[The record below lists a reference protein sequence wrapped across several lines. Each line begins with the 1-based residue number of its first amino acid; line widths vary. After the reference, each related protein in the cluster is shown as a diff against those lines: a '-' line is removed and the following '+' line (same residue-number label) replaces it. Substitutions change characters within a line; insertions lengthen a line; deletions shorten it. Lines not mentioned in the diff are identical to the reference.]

1 MERRRTHHAMP
12 PRRRVGTAALPVLLV
27 ALALL
32 AFACAEEEA
41 PQDRGRNGDG
51 NGGSEETSGMSE
63 ADATEWMLE
72 YTGGT
77 AGEAEGEPYRIG
89 FAHSTGFF
97 PEGDPAADAAVEF
110 VNSELGGVGGRPL
123 ELVRCDVDSPQ
134 DGASCG
140 ARFANDESIDLVV
153 TGLVLQG
160 NADLYGALAGK
171 AAALM
176 STPLDASDYVTP
188 HAVSYTTG
196 ALGAGMGGAVFV
208 NEDLQPETSALV
220 VTDDV
225 AGRGGASVL
234 APIAE
239 EAGVEV
245 TQVFVPPTATAPEI
259 AAALQAAG
267 ADTADVVTLGLFEQG
282 CIAAYDALRSLDL
295 HPTVATTG
303 VCAGDAM
310 RDHVQEVEGGDAPG
324 GWYFVGGSLLAD
336 ELPEG
341 AQAYLT
347 TIERHGAGDVAHSV
361 AAPLVFDVIVTAAKL
376 VNQVGPDEADFE
388 SLDEAVRGFT
398 GPAML
403 QSGPI
408 ECGVPPYVAVC
419 ASEVSVARYVDGRWE
434 NVRSALNG
442 NPVDIS
448 RYLRPGS

>member
-1 MERRRTHHAMP
+1 MDVRIEARTSARTRGRRRAA
-12 PRRRVGTAALPVLLV
+12 VGAA
-27 ALALL
+27 AFLAVGSLLL
-32 AFACAEEEA
+32 AACSEEEA
-41 PQDRGRNGDG
+41 APDASEPSAEDG
-51 NGGSEETSGMSE
+51 TSRTMGE
-63 ADATEWMLE
+63 AEAIEWMLE
-72 YTGGT
+72 YSGGPG
-77 AGEAEGEPYRIG
+77 GEAEGEPYRIG
-89 FAHSTGFF
+89 FAHSDAFF
-97 PEGDPAADAAVEF
+97 PEGEAAVEVALEL

-123 ELVRCDVDSPQ
+123 ELVTCDVATPQ
-134 DGASCG
+134 DGAACG
-140 ARFANDESIDLVV
+140 ARFANDEEIDFVV
-153 TGLVLQG
+153 SGLVLHG
-160 NADLYGALAGK
+160 NADLYGTLDGK

-208 NEDLQPETSALV
+208 NEDLRPKTTALV

-234 APIAE
+234 TPIAE

-245 TQVFVPPTATAPEI
+245 AQVFVPPTATAPEI

-267 ADTADVVTLGLFEQG
+267 AATADVVSLGLFEQG
-282 CIAAYDALRSLDL
+282 CIAAYDAIRSLSIDPL
-295 HPTVATTG
+295 VATTG

-310 RDHVQEVEGGDAPG
+310 REHVRAIEGGEAPE

-341 AQAYLT
+341 ARAYLAVMD
-347 TIERHGAGDVAHSV
+347 RYGAGDIAHSV
-361 AAPLVFDVIVTAAKL
+361 AAPLVFDVIVTAAKVL
-376 VNQVGPDEADFE
+376 NEVGVENATYEAI
-388 SLDEAVRGFT
+388 DEAVRGFT
-398 GPAML
+398 GPAMF

-419 ASEVSVARYVDGRWE
+419 ASEVAVARYVDGGWE
-434 NVRSALNG
+434 LVRSELKG

-448 RYLRPGS
+448 PYLRPGG